1 VRDSSR
7 LMIALTVCALVTGW
21 ATVARALET
30 SSLPQHPVPVVLD
43 GGMLNGPCALA
54 SAQDG
59 DTCAFW
65 FASGDGSS
73 QFGYANL
80 DLWNVAS
87 DAACSD
93 ADAIDRADWIAN
105 GYPDLRAV
113 NATAEASSPT
123 YACYDMGHTISDW
136 MDLSNEVGKVKI
148 FPVNDCAGQ
157 VDAGGAPAPCPAIPD
172 KFDVTGF
179 VPLLIRAV
187 YRGDDPLAIGTF
199 GSNGT
204 CATKKANTKNWTT
217 DQSLDLDAITWA
229 TSGWGGCSSWPTDTA
244 AINPSD
250 VTITAGNGD
259 PYVQCP
265 PPGTAGCA
273 YTYDPTTHVV
283 TWVGPDV
290 TGTSV
295 TFNWKFSD
303 TPGACGNQ
311 TSNPNAICLVLE
323 VVDPLPD
330 AAIGVAKGGPFRGND
345 VYGTDGAG
353 QTRRRT
359 IEDGTTDNF
368 FIPLQDDVLPDE
380 TLVVSG
386 GGSGRNLGIRYFL
399 AGTEVT
405 SSVTGGGLVLTTVP
419 AGAALTLRMSVTVRS
434 GARAGRERT
443 IKVRAVSDFDAGAI
457 DVVGAGVTTA

>member
-1 VRDSSR
+1 VRNSSGR
-7 LMIALTVCALVTGW
+7 VVALTVCALVTGW
-21 ATVARALET
+21 ATAARALEP
-30 SSLPQHPVPVVLD
+30 SSFPQHPVPVVLD
-43 GGMLNGPCALA
+43 GGTLNGPCALA

-87 DAACSD
+87 DAVCSN
-93 ADAIDRADWIAN
+93 AGSGSRSGWIAN
-105 GYPDLRAV
+105 GYQDLRTV
-113 NATAEASSPT
+113 NTTAAGSWPT
-123 YACYDMGHTISDW
+123 YVCYDTGHTTSDW
-136 MDLSNEVGKVKI
+136 MDLSNEIGKVKI

-157 VDAGGAPAPCPAIPD
+157 VDAGGVPAPCPAIPD

-179 VPLLIRAV
+179 VPLLIHAV
-187 YRGDDPLAIGTF
+187 YKGNDPIAIGTVG
-199 GSNGT
+199 GS
-204 CATKKANTKNWTT
+204 
-217 DQSLDLDAITWA
+217 
-229 TSGWGGCSSWPTDTA
+229 
-244 AINPSD
+244 
-250 VTITAGNGD
+250 
-259 PYVQCP
+259 
-265 PPGTAGCA
+265 
-273 YTYDPTTHVV
+273 
-283 TWVGPDV
+283 
-290 TGTSV
+290 
-295 TFNWKFSD
+295 
-303 TPGACGNQ
+303 PGACGIH
-311 TSNPNAICLVLE
+311 TSDPNAICLVLE
-323 VVDPLPD
+323 VVDPIPD
-330 AAIGVAKGGPFRGND
+330 AAIGVAKDGPFRGND

-359 IEDGTTDNF
+359 IEGGTTDSF
-368 FIPLQDDVLPDE
+368 FIPLQDDVMPDE